1 MTVVFGWY
9 RKAFAAPESSQTYSL
24 MVGFKKG
31 GEKLQENLDFDIVPL
46 LDLDPTSMCV
56 CVLMSMLA
64 FVYAWTCVCVCVCVC
79 VVN

>member
-31 GEKLQENLDFDIVPL
+31 AEELQENLDFDIVPL

-56 CVLMSMLA
+56 CV
-64 FVYAWTCVCVCVCVC
+64 CVC
-79 VVN
+79 